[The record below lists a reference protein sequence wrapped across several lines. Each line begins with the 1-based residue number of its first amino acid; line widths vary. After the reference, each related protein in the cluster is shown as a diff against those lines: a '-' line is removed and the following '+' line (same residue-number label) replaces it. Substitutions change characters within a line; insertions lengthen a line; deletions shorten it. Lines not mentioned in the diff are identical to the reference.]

1 MNQFAFIEKDGD
13 TIDLFY
19 STESQANS
27 NYPPNFSKKIN
38 ILSGSSNINCYNLDY
53 LDADTWLVDC
63 ADTTKRPIVNKFLK
77 VNKAG
82 NVTIINNDNL
92 NEYTFVSKRLLKIQ
106 IHTTGFGKE
115 N

>member
-1 MNQFAFIEKDGD
+1 MPLLKKMETLLI
-13 TIDLFY
+13 Y
-19 STESQANS
+19 SIPQSTFFNLISRSQANS

-82 NVTIINNDNL
+82 TVTVINNDNL
-92 NEYTFVSKRLLKIQ
+92 N
-106 IHTTGFGKE
+106 
-115 N
+115 